1 MIINKAI
8 TVHGRV
14 LDGRCLTCEPLEAH
28 EMEYLPAEVS
38 IASTK
43 DLHRASQSSV
53 WSSSNKINSG
63 TSATTAATTTTTEP
77 SSRSNGHYLH
87 TAKSPSSSSLHGG
100 GNNHGKNKIGHSLRD
115 IQSRLGKTASERSID
130 SIDTNHHS
138 QQLQHYHRTRSN
150 SSITTSRS
158 RLFRWGSQNSINSK
172 HNSNV
177 STKQLREEDN
187 DDERL
192 RHNSDKNQ
200 ELIAIEILDDD
211 ESLSIDTVLDIV
223 MTFPPSMQN
232 IQFKA
237 IHKLAYLT
245 SSDDIHELEQQDR
258 AAMNNLKEN
267 MESIINV
274 IDYFPTEESFQLDC
288 CTILRNVSKMTK
300 DMQASMVLYGGINC
314 IINSMETFPDNVDI
328 QRIAIETLGIV
339 GNQNDENQMKILKRG
354 GDKRIVNSMVKH
366 SDSFDIM
373 NLGCMAI
380 ISLAADDYS
389 LKTAIVQSDGADQI
403 IFSVVVFS
411 HSTTYIHNCFGAIRT
426 LCSDHDENKVE
437 IVKKGAVDSI
447 VSVMQLYKND
457 IRIQEDAAFTLFE
470 LGSTTETAL
479 TIGESGGIDM
489 LIRSLWLHS
498 QQKNVK
504 LQSCKALEVLSYQ
517 SQNILLMLEIGT
529 ISAIINTMQNA
540 TEIIEI
546 QESSCIIIANLAMY
560 NKIAKIKIVEE
571 EAIDSIS
578 IAMVLHKNV
587 ASLQQKACRALNNLI
602 CDENLD
608 AIQAANVPEL
618 LNTAAFN
625 FPAECHKE
633 ACFMVD
639 TLERMARM

>member
-1 MIINKAI
+1 MIKIAI

-14 LDGRCLTCEPLEAH
+14 LNGRCLTCKPLKDH
-28 EMEYLPAEVS
+28 EMEYLPAEAS

-53 WSSSNKINSG
+53 WLSSSKINSDKC
-63 TSATTAATTTTTEP
+63 AVTTAEP
-77 SSRSNGHYLH
+77 SSMSHGHLY
-87 TAKSPSSSSLHGG
+87 TTKSFSSSSLHAG
-100 GNNHGKNKIGHSLRD
+100 GNNHGRNKNGHSIRH
-115 IQSRLGKTASERSID
+115 IQSRLGKTASEKSMD
-130 SIDTNHHS
+130 SLDTNHHS
-138 QQLQHYHRTRSN
+138 QQQQHFNRTSSN

-172 HNSNV
+172 HNNNL
-177 STKQLREEDN
+177 STKQLREEDYN
-187 DDERL
+187 DERL

-200 ELIAIEILDDD
+200 ELIVIETLDDD
-211 ESLSIDTVLDIV
+211 ESLSIDTVLDIIL
-223 MTFPPSMQN
+223 TFPPSMQN

-245 SSDDIHELEQQDR
+245 SSDDIHELQQQVR
-258 AAMNNLKEN
+258 VAMNNLKEN

-274 IDYFPTEESFQLDC
+274 IDFFPTEESFQLDC
-288 CTILRNVSKMTK
+288 CTILRNVSKMSK
-300 DMQASMVLYGGINC
+300 DMRVSMVLYGGINC
-314 IINSMETFPDNVDI
+314 IINSMETFPDNVHI
-328 QRIAIETLGIV
+328 QQIAIETLAIV

-354 GDKRIVNSMVKH
+354 GDKRIINSMVKH

-380 ISLAADDYS
+380 ISLATDDYS

-411 HSTTYIHNCFGAIRT
+411 HSTTYIHNFFGAIRT
-426 LCSDHDENKVE
+426 LCTDHDENKVE

-457 IRIQEDAAFTLFE
+457 IRIQEDAALALFE

-479 TIGESGGIDM
+479 AIGAGGGIDM

-498 QQKNVK
+498 QHNNVK
-504 LQSCKALEVLSYQ
+504 LQSCKALDVLSYQ
-517 SQNILLMLEIGT
+517 SQNVLLMLEIGT
-529 ISAIINTMQNA
+529 ISAIIHTMQNA

-546 QESSCIIIANLAMY
+546 QESSCTIIGNLAMY

-571 EAIDSIS
+571 EAIDAIS

-625 FPAECHKE
+625 FPSECSKE